1 MAEIR
6 PFYCVR
12 PTKERAKEVAALP
25 YDVYNKE
32 EAREAVK
39 NHPYSFLNIDRPET
53 QFEESVDMYSKQVYE
68 KAGVMLQKWIK
79 SGVFVKEQKKCY
91 YLYELTMAGRTQT
104 GIVACASVEDYENN
118 VIKKHENTR
127 FEKERDRISH
137 VDACNAQTG
146 PIFLACKE
154 DSVLE
159 QKMVQWKEQEPIY
172 DFVAEDQV
180 RHRVFLIEKEEEI
193 QFLTEHFKEIP
204 ALYIADGHHR
214 AASAVKVSQ
223 KRREENGGKK
233 DEEYS
238 YFLSVIF
245 PANQLKILDY
255 NRVVSD
261 LNGNTELEF
270 LEKVQQEFAIQ
281 PVKEA
286 FRPEKKGQ
294 FGMYLKG
301 QWYQLTVKDSR
312 SSNDVVEKL
321 DVSLLQDRL
330 LNPILGIDDPKTD
343 ERIKFVGGIRGLKEL
358 ERLVEEGDAVAFS
371 MHPTSME
378 ELFQVA
384 DAGRLMPP
392 KSTWFE
398 PKLRSGLFIHLLQ

>member
-25 YDVYNKE
+25 YDVYNKR

-53 QFEESVDMYSKQVYE
+53 QFEESIDMYSKQVYE
-68 KAGVMLQKWIK
+68 KAGAMLQQWIMD
-79 SGVFVKEQKKCY
+79 GIFMKEQKKCY
-91 YLYELTMAGRTQT
+91 YLYELTMTGRTQT

-127 FEKERDRISH
+127 FEKERDRICH

-154 DSVLE
+154 DSILE

-270 LEKVQQEFAIQ
+270 LEKVQQEFTIQ
-281 PVKEA
+281 QVKEA

-294 FGMYLKG
+294 FGMYLNG
-301 QWYQLTVKDSR
+301 QWYQLTVKDSM

-330 LNPILGIDDPKTD
+330 LNPILGIHDPKTD

>member
-12 PTKERAKEVAALP
+12 PTKKRAKEVAALP
-25 YDVYNKE
+25 YDVYNKR

-53 QFEESVDMYSKQVYE
+53 QFEESIDMYSKQVYE
-68 KAGVMLQKWIK
+68 KAGAMLQQWIMD
-79 SGVFVKEQKKCY
+79 GIFMKEQKKCY
-91 YLYELTMAGRTQT
+91 YLYELTMTGRTQT

-127 FEKERDRISH
+127 FEKERDRICH

-270 LEKVQQEFAIQ
+270 LEKVQQEFTIQ
-281 PVKEA
+281 QVKEA

-294 FGMYLKG
+294 FGMYLNG
-301 QWYQLTVKDSR
+301 QWYQLTVKDSM

-330 LNPILGIDDPKTD
+330 LNPILGIHDPKTD

-358 ERLVEEGDAVAFS
+358 ERLVDEGDAVAFS

>member
-12 PTKERAKEVAALP
+12 PTKEKAKEVAALP

-32 EAREAVK
+32 EAREAVR

-53 QFEESVDMYSKQVYE
+53 QFEESIDMYSKQVYE
-68 KAGVMLQKWIK
+68 KAGAMLQQWIMD
-79 SGVFVKEQKKCY
+79 GIFMKEQKKCY

-127 FEKERDRISH
+127 FEKERDRICH

-255 NRVVSD
+255 NRVISD

-270 LEKVQQEFAIQ
+270 LEKVQREFTVQ
-281 PVKEA
+281 QVKDT

-301 QWYQLTVKDSR
+301 QWYQLTLKDSV
-312 SSNDVVEKL
+312 SSEDVVEKL
-321 DVSLLQDRL
+321 DVSILQERL
-330 LNPILGIDDPKTD
+330 LNPILGIHDPKTD

-358 ERLVEEGDAVAFS
+358 ERLVDEGDAVAFS

>member
-25 YDVYNKE
+25 YDVYNKR

-53 QFEESVDMYSKQVYE
+53 QFEESIDMYSKQVYE
-68 KAGVMLQKWIK
+68 KAGAMLQQWIMD
-79 SGVFVKEQKKCY
+79 GIFMKEQKKCY
-91 YLYELTMAGRTQT
+91 YLYELTMTGRTQT

-127 FEKERDRISH
+127 FEKERDRICH

-154 DSVLE
+154 DSILE

-270 LEKVQQEFAIQ
+270 LEKVQQEFTIQ
-281 PVKEA
+281 QVKEA

-294 FGMYLKG
+294 FGMYLNG
-301 QWYQLTVKDSR
+301 QWYQLTVKDSM

-330 LNPILGIDDPKTD
+330 LNPILGIHDPKTD

-358 ERLVEEGDAVAFS
+358 ERLVDEGDAVAFS

>member
-32 EAREAVK
+32 EARKAVK

-68 KAGVMLQKWIK
+68 KAGAMLQQWIMD
-79 SGVFVKEQKKCY
+79 GIFMKEEKKCY

-180 RHRVFLIEKEEEI
+180 RHRVFLIEKEEI

-301 QWYQLTVKDSR
+301 QWYQLTVKDSM

>member
-25 YDVYNKE
+25 YDVYNKR

-53 QFEESVDMYSKQVYE
+53 QFEESIDMYSKQVYE
-68 KAGVMLQKWIK
+68 KAGAMLQQWIMD
-79 SGVFVKEQKKCY
+79 GIFMKEQKKCY
-91 YLYELTMAGRTQT
+91 YLYELTMTGRTQT

-127 FEKERDRISH
+127 FEKERDRICH

-154 DSVLE
+154 DSILE

-233 DEEYS
+233 DEEYF

-270 LEKVQQEFAIQ
+270 LEKVQQEFTIQ
-281 PVKEA
+281 QVKEA

-294 FGMYLKG
+294 FGMYLNG
-301 QWYQLTVKDSR
+301 QWYQLTVKDSM

-330 LNPILGIDDPKTD
+330 LNPILGIHDPKTD

>member
-32 EAREAVK
+32 EARKAVK

-68 KAGVMLQKWIK
+68 KAGAMLQQWIMD
-79 SGVFVKEQKKCY
+79 GIFMKEEKKCY

-301 QWYQLTVKDSR
+301 QWYQLTVKDSM

-330 LNPILGIDDPKTD
+330 LNPILGIHDPKTD

>member
-32 EAREAVK
+32 EARKAVK

-53 QFEESVDMYSKQVYE
+53 QFEESIDMYSKQVYE
-68 KAGVMLQKWIK
+68 KAGAMLQQWIMD
-79 SGVFVKEQKKCY
+79 GIFMKEEKKCY

-270 LEKVQQEFAIQ
+270 LEKVQQEFTIQ
-281 PVKEA
+281 QVKEA

-294 FGMYLKG
+294 FGMYLNG
-301 QWYQLTVKDSR
+301 QWYQLTVKDSM

-330 LNPILGIDDPKTD
+330 LNPILGIHDPKTD

-358 ERLVEEGDAVAFS
+358 ERLVDEGDAVAFS

>member
-32 EAREAVK
+32 EARKAVK

-68 KAGVMLQKWIK
+68 KAGAMLQQWIMD
-79 SGVFVKEQKKCY
+79 GIFMKEQKKCY
-91 YLYELTMAGRTQT
+91 YLYELTMTGRTQT

-127 FEKERDRISH
+127 FEKERDRICH

-270 LEKVQQEFAIQ
+270 LEKVQQEFTRICNTTSERGF
-281 PVKEA
+281 PSRKERTIRNV
-286 FRPEKKGQ
+286 FKGA
-294 FGMYLKG
+294 M
-301 QWYQLTVKDSR
+301 VSVDSKR
-312 SSNDVVEKL
+312 
-321 DVSLLQDRL
+321 
-330 LNPILGIDDPKTD
+330 
-343 ERIKFVGGIRGLKEL
+343 
-358 ERLVEEGDAVAFS
+358 
-371 MHPTSME
+371 
-378 ELFQVA
+378 
-384 DAGRLMPP
+384 
-392 KSTWFE
+392 
-398 PKLRSGLFIHLLQ
+398 

>member
-25 YDVYNKE
+25 YDVYNKR

-53 QFEESVDMYSKQVYE
+53 QFEESIDMYSKQVYE
-68 KAGVMLQKWIK
+68 KAGAMLQQWIMD
-79 SGVFVKEQKKCY
+79 GIFMKEQKKCY
-91 YLYELTMAGRTQT
+91 YLYELTMTGRTQT

-270 LEKVQQEFAIQ
+270 LEKVQQEFTIQ
-281 PVKEA
+281 QVKEA

-294 FGMYLKG
+294 FGMYLNG
-301 QWYQLTVKDSR
+301 QWYQLTVKDSM

-330 LNPILGIDDPKTD
+330 LNPILGIHDPKTD

-358 ERLVEEGDAVAFS
+358 ERLVDEGDAVAFS

>member
-12 PTKERAKEVAALP
+12 PTKKRAKEVAALP
-25 YDVYNKE
+25 YDVYNKR

-53 QFEESVDMYSKQVYE
+53 QFEESIDMYSKQVYE
-68 KAGVMLQKWIK
+68 KAGAMLQQWIMD
-79 SGVFVKEQKKCY
+79 GIFMKEQKKCY
-91 YLYELTMAGRTQT
+91 YLYELTMTGRTQT

-127 FEKERDRISH
+127 FEKERDRICH

-154 DSVLE
+154 DSILE

-261 LNGNTELEF
+261 LNRNTELEF
-270 LEKVQQEFAIQ
+270 LEKVQQEFTIQ
-281 PVKEA
+281 QVKEA

-294 FGMYLKG
+294 FGMYLNG
-301 QWYQLTVKDSR
+301 QWYQLTVKDSM

-330 LNPILGIDDPKTD
+330 LNPILGIHDPKTD

-358 ERLVEEGDAVAFS
+358 ERLVDEGDAVAFS

>member
-32 EAREAVK
+32 EARKAVK

-68 KAGVMLQKWIK
+68 KAGAMLQQWIMD
-79 SGVFVKEQKKCY
+79 GIFMKEEKKCY

-104 GIVACASVEDYENN
+104 GIVTCASVEDYENN

-301 QWYQLTVKDSR
+301 QWYQLTVKDSM

>member
-12 PTKERAKEVAALP
+12 PTKKRAKEVAALP
-25 YDVYNKE
+25 YDVYNKR

-53 QFEESVDMYSKQVYE
+53 QFEESIDMYSKQVYE
-68 KAGVMLQKWIK
+68 KAGAMLQQWIMD
-79 SGVFVKEQKKCY
+79 GIFMKEQKKCY
-91 YLYELTMAGRTQT
+91 YLYELTMTGRTQT

-127 FEKERDRISH
+127 FEKERDRICH

-154 DSVLE
+154 DSILE

-270 LEKVQQEFAIQ
+270 LEKVQQEFTIQ
-281 PVKEA
+281 QVKEA

-294 FGMYLKG
+294 FGMYLNG
-301 QWYQLTVKDSR
+301 QWYQLTVKDSM

-330 LNPILGIDDPKTD
+330 LNPILGIHDPKTD

-358 ERLVEEGDAVAFS
+358 ERLVDEGDAVAFS

>member
-12 PTKERAKEVAALP
+12 PTKKRAKEVAALP
-25 YDVYNKE
+25 YDVYNKR

-68 KAGVMLQKWIK
+68 KAGAMLQQWIMD
-79 SGVFVKEQKKCY
+79 GIFMKEQKKCY
-91 YLYELTMAGRTQT
+91 YLYELTMTGRTQT

-127 FEKERDRISH
+127 FEKERDRICH

-270 LEKVQQEFAIQ
+270 LEKVQQEFTIQ
-281 PVKEA
+281 QVKEA

-294 FGMYLKG
+294 FGMYLNG
-301 QWYQLTVKDSR
+301 QWYQLTVKDSM

-330 LNPILGIDDPKTD
+330 LNPILGIHDPKTD

-358 ERLVEEGDAVAFS
+358 ERLVDEGDAVAFS

>member
-25 YDVYNKE
+25 YDVYNKR

-53 QFEESVDMYSKQVYE
+53 QFEESIDMYSKQVYE
-68 KAGVMLQKWIK
+68 KAGAMLQQWIMD
-79 SGVFVKEQKKCY
+79 GIFMKEQKKCY
-91 YLYELTMAGRTQT
+91 YLYELTMTGRTQT

-127 FEKERDRISH
+127 FEKERDRICH

-154 DSVLE
+154 DSILE

-233 DEEYS
+233 DEEYF

-270 LEKVQQEFAIQ
+270 LEKVQQEFTIQ
-281 PVKEA
+281 QVKEA

-294 FGMYLKG
+294 FGMYLNG
-301 QWYQLTVKDSR
+301 QWYQLTVKDSM

-330 LNPILGIDDPKTD
+330 LNPILGIHDPKTD

-358 ERLVEEGDAVAFS
+358 ERLVDEGDAVAFS

>member
-25 YDVYNKE
+25 YDVYNKR

-53 QFEESVDMYSKQVYE
+53 QFEESIDMYSKQVYE
-68 KAGVMLQKWIK
+68 KAGAMLQQWIMD
-79 SGVFVKEQKKCY
+79 GIFMKEQKKCY

-270 LEKVQQEFAIQ
+270 LEKVQQEFTIQ
-281 PVKEA
+281 QVKEA

-294 FGMYLKG
+294 FGMYLNG
-301 QWYQLTVKDSR
+301 QWYQLTVKDSM

-330 LNPILGIDDPKTD
+330 LNPILGIHDPKTD

-358 ERLVEEGDAVAFS
+358 ERLVDEGDAVAFS

>member
-343 ERIKFVGGIRGLKEL
+343 ERIKFVGGIRGLKQL

>member
-25 YDVYNKE
+25 YDVYNKR

-53 QFEESVDMYSKQVYE
+53 QFEESIDMYSKQVYE
-68 KAGVMLQKWIK
+68 KAGAMLQQWIMD
-79 SGVFVKEQKKCY
+79 GIFMKEQKKCY
-91 YLYELTMAGRTQT
+91 YLYELTMTGRTQT

-127 FEKERDRISH
+127 FEKERDRICH

-154 DSVLE
+154 DSILE

-270 LEKVQQEFAIQ
+270 LEKVQQEFTIQ
-281 PVKEA
+281 QVKEA
-286 FRPEKKGQ
+286 FRPENKGQ
-294 FGMYLKG
+294 FGMYLNG
-301 QWYQLTVKDSR
+301 QWYQLTVKDSM

-330 LNPILGIDDPKTD
+330 LNPILGIHDPKTD

-358 ERLVEEGDAVAFS
+358 ERLVDEGDAVAFS

>member
-25 YDVYNKE
+25 YDVYNKR

-53 QFEESVDMYSKQVYE
+53 QFEESIDMYSKQVYE
-68 KAGVMLQKWIK
+68 KAGAMLQQWIMD
-79 SGVFVKEQKKCY
+79 GIFMKEQKKCY
-91 YLYELTMAGRTQT
+91 YLYELTMTGRTQT

-127 FEKERDRISH
+127 FEKERDRICH

-270 LEKVQQEFAIQ
+270 LEKVQQEFTIQ
-281 PVKEA
+281 QVKEA
-286 FRPEKKGQ
+286 FRPENKGQ
-294 FGMYLKG
+294 FGMYLNG
-301 QWYQLTVKDSR
+301 QWYQLTVKDSM

-330 LNPILGIDDPKTD
+330 LNPILGIHDPKTD

-358 ERLVEEGDAVAFS
+358 ERLVDEGDAVAFS

>member
-1 MAEIR
+1 MVEIR

-32 EAREAVK
+32 EARKAVK

-68 KAGVMLQKWIK
+68 KAGAMLQQWIMD
-79 SGVFVKEQKKCY
+79 GIFMKEEKKCY

-301 QWYQLTVKDSR
+301 QWYQLTVKDSM

>member
-32 EAREAVK
+32 EARKAVK

-68 KAGVMLQKWIK
+68 KAGAMLQQWIMD
-79 SGVFVKEQKKCY
+79 GIFMKEEKKCY

-301 QWYQLTVKDSR
+301 QWYQLTVKDSM

>member
-12 PTKERAKEVAALP
+12 PTKEKAKEVAALP

-32 EAREAVK
+32 EAREAVR

-53 QFEESVDMYSKQVYE
+53 QFEGAVDMYSKQVYQ
-68 KAGVMLQKWIK
+68 KAGAMLQEWIK
-79 SGVFVKEQKKCY
+79 NGIFVKEQKKCY

-127 FEKERDRISH
+127 FEKERDRICH

-154 DSVLE
+154 DFVLE
-159 QKMVQWKEQEPIY
+159 QKMAQWKKQEAIY

-180 RHRVFLIEKEEEI
+180 RHRVFLIEIEEEI

-204 ALYIADGHHR
+204 SLYIADGHHR

-255 NRVVSD
+255 NRVISD

-270 LEKVQQEFAIQ
+270 LEKVQQEFTIQ
-281 PVKEA
+281 RVKEA
-286 FRPEKKGQ
+286 FRPEEKGQ

-301 QWYQLTVKDSR
+301 QWYQLTVKESER
-312 SSNDVVEKL
+312 SNDVVEKL
-321 DVSLLQDRL
+321 DVSLLQERL
-330 LNPILGIDDPKTD
+330 LNPILGIHDPKTD

-358 ERLVEEGDAVAFS
+358 ERLVEQGDAVAFS
-371 MHPTSME
+371 MYPTSME

>member
-12 PTKERAKEVAALP
+12 PTKQRAKEVAALP
-25 YDVYNKE
+25 YDVYNKR

-53 QFEESVDMYSKQVYE
+53 QFEESIDMYSKQVYE
-68 KAGVMLQKWIK
+68 KAGAMLQQWIMD
-79 SGVFVKEQKKCY
+79 GIFMKEQKKCY
-91 YLYELTMAGRTQT
+91 YLYELTMTGRTQT

-127 FEKERDRISH
+127 FEKERDRICH

-270 LEKVQQEFAIQ
+270 LEKVQQEFTIQ
-281 PVKEA
+281 QVKEA

-294 FGMYLKG
+294 FGMYLNG
-301 QWYQLTVKDSR
+301 QWYQLTVKDSM

-330 LNPILGIDDPKTD
+330 LNPILGIHDPKTD

-358 ERLVEEGDAVAFS
+358 ERLVDEGDAVAFS